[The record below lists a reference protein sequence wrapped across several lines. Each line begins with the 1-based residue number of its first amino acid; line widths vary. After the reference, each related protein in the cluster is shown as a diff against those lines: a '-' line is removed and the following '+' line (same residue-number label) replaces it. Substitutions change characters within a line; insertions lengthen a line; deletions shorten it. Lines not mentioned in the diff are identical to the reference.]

1 MSFHAMI
8 RCLKNPSNEKDKKKE
23 DGLKNQKKLWL
34 LCLKKFRDGV
44 IKDLLQLIR
53 TYTSSV

>member
-8 RCLKNPSNEKDKKKE
+8 RGLKNTTNEKDKKK
-23 DGLKNQKKLWL
+23 DGVKNQKQLWL

-44 IKDLLQLIR
+44 IKDLLQLI
-53 TYTSSV
+53 

>member
-1 MSFHAMI
+1 MI
-8 RCLKNPSNEKDKKKE
+8 RCLKNPTNEKDKKKE

>member
-1 MSFHAMI
+1 M
-8 RCLKNPSNEKDKKKE
+8 KKTKKKE
-23 DGLKNQKKLWL
+23 DGVKNQKTKKKTLAIV
-34 LCLKKFRDGV
+34 LKKFRDGV